1 MLNVKIDIQPHVI
14 NIQKGYYENKE
25 IVDFVQEPLIILGE
39 QMYLKY
45 LVQDK
50 YIEDDGVNVEIGN
63 VMDLHKKTTLLACKE
78 HIYVVNRVKKSNEG
92 WKRLEVVKA
101 LRYRLEG
108 LIETVELTNIVI
120 DRDLFIALDNFYNK
134 NKK

>member
-14 NIQKGYYENKE
+14 NIQKGCYENKE

-50 YIEDDGVNVEIGN
+50 YIEDDGVNVQINN
-63 VMDLHKKTTLLACKE
+63 VMDLHKKTTLLACNE
-78 HIYVVNRVKKSNEG
+78 CIYVVNRVKKSNEG
-92 WKRLEVVKA
+92 WKRSEVVKA
-101 LRYRLEG
+101 LRYRFEG
-108 LIETVELTNIVI
+108 LIETVEMTNIII

>member
-1 MLNVKIDIQPHVI
+1 MLNVKIDIQPCTI
-14 NIQKGYYENKE
+14 NVQSYENEE
-25 IVDFVQEPLIILGE
+25 IKDFVKEPLINLGE

-50 YIEDDGVNVEIGN
+50 YIEDDGVNVDISN
-63 VMDLHKKTTLLACKE
+63 VIDLHKKTTLLACKE
-78 HIYVVNRVKKSNEG
+78 HLYIVNRVKKSNEG
-92 WKRLEVVKA
+92 WKRMEVIKA
-101 LRYRLEG
+101 LHYKLEG
-108 LIETVELTNIVI
+108 LIETVELTNVII